1 MKEYYTIGEM
11 AKLNFISPHTLRY
24 YDKIGL
30 LKPSYTNERN
40 GYRYYSYK
48 DFLFLDSI
56 EYLRHFGMSLEE
68 IKAQFENRTVE
79 STRQLYEKQLVK
91 LRENI
96 AALKNIEKRIA
107 HNIENLRTSS
117 SGQFQETPQ
126 LVRLGKRRAVILND
140 TVKNDDEYEVA
151 IRELGHVLYNNNF
164 QYMGEYIGIKDEEDI
179 RCGNYN
185 TTKNI
190 GNMCIGKP
198 PHTSHLPHMEV
209 RPIPAGDYLRMCYIG
224 QTEGIGRAYQ
234 KLMACLEEQGLAITG
249 EIIETYAID
258 CIDTA
263 NPEEY
268 VTIIEMPVAKIP
280 PAPACG

>member
-1 MKEYYTIGEM
+1 MVKEYYTVGEM

-30 LKPSYTNERN
+30 LKPSYTNEKT

-68 IKAQFENRTVE
+68 IKAQFENRTVDE
-79 STRQLYEKQLVK
+79 TLRLYQKQLVK

-96 AALKNIEKRIA
+96 TALKNIEKRIA
-107 HNIENLRTSS
+107 HNIENLESS
-117 SGQFQETPQ
+117 RRGRFQERPE

-151 IRELGHVLYNNNF
+151 IRKLGHVLYKNNF
-164 QYMGEYIGIKDEEDI
+164 QYMGEYIGIKDEKDI
-179 RCGNYN
+179 RSGNYN

-190 GNMCIGKP
+190 GNMCLGKP
-198 PHTSHLPHMEV
+198 PHPSHMEV
-209 RPIPAGDYLRMCYIG
+209 RIIPAGDYLRMCYIG
-224 QTEGIGRAYQ
+224 QTEGVGTAYQ
-234 KLMACLEEQGLAITG
+234 KIMAFLEEKDLAIAG

-268 VTIIEMPVAKIP
+268 VTIIEMPVAKLP
-280 PAPACG
+280 PAPVCG